1 MVWLTFFM
9 SSLCNFFFKGG
20 TEYFVEPSIL
30 TFVNHGCN
38 GTFNMLDWSAFRSWR
53 NDKEG
58 VIVTEMNATVDDY
71 ESYRENMYDIFT
83 DRPIAHSALSYAVAS
98 RDTKAGEEITIFYV
112 SGLEAWIQQSEDLKS
127 ICSGE
132 TPGFI
137 TQTESDS
144 KDVE

>member
-1 MVWLTFFM
+1 M

-98 RDTKAGEEITIFYV
+98 RDIKAGEEITSNYIFYV